1 MSTTTKKPDAMPA
14 AAKTLFLDQLRPLVG
29 KGVLY
34 SGWFDIHQ
42 EDIDVFSELTH
53 DWDYMHNDPEWAK
66 TGPWGATIAHGYF
79 LVSLASHF
87 MGEMGF
93 PMVQTENE
101 RMLNYGL
108 DRVRFINPVLSGDR
122 IRAQMTVTE
131 IVERREGVNL
141 VKVRLAYESQRC
153 GPKPHLI
160 ADVLM
165 LLVHGEAVKEAR

>member
-1 MSTTTKKPDAMPA
+1 MPPFGEEL
-14 AAKTLFLDQLRPLVG
+14 KTQIGDELAVSD
-29 KGVLY
+29 
-34 SGWFDIHQ
+34 WFDVTQ
-42 EDIDVFSELTH
+42 SDVDVFADVTR

-141 VKVRLAYESQRC
+141 VKVRLAYESERC